1 MKALVFN
8 NQVIQL
14 EAEEFEVH
22 SSLVW
27 IDLAG
32 LDPQPETGWSYLNG
46 NFEAPPGPESDELW
60 ATLRK
65 DRDALLASTDW
76 WALTDAAAMTEAQN
90 TYRAALRDLPANTAD
105 PAAPVWP
112 VL

>member
-1 MKALVFN
+1 MKALIFDSMIV
-8 NQVIQL
+8 QIETVS
-14 EAEEFEVH
+14 FEVAPA
-22 SSLVW
+22 LEWVD
-27 IDLAG
+27 IEG

-76 WALTDAAAMTEAQN
+76 WALTDAAAMTEAQT